1 MRLLAALFVLQ
12 SPPSERVELLAGL
25 DTLYAGR
32 FEAAARRFAELAAK
46 DTTHPAAVIF
56 QAGAYIWWAAA
67 REDDDFERH
76 RVDSLLDLA
85 IRRAEV
91 AGDEFWIATAYGY
104 RGRQREL
111 HGGALGAA
119 KDAKRMRDA
128 YRRVLAADSSR
139 VDCYLGL
146 GLYDYG
152 LARVG
157 ALARLFAKIIGLGS
171 GDAERG
177 IRYLRRA
184 AQDGHLARVEATWVL
199 ASALAREA
207 RRDRRGRAVLLGEA
221 RGYVLRLRE
230 RYPDNPVF
238 LRFLERVPPPE
249 PVP

>member
-12 SPPSERVELLAGL
+12 SPSLERVELLAGL

-32 FEAAARRFAELAAK
+32 FETAARHFAALAAR
-46 DTTHPAAVIF
+46 DTLDPAPVVF
-56 QAGAYIWWAAA
+56 QATAYVWWAAA
-67 REDDDFERH
+67 REDDAFERQ
-76 RVDSLLDLA
+76 RVDALLDLA
-85 IRRAEV
+85 IRRAEA
-91 AGDEFWIATAYGY
+91 AGDDFWIATAYGY

-111 HGGALGAA
+111 HGGALAA
-119 KDAKRMRDA
+119 ANDAKRMRDA

-139 VDCYLGL
+139 ADCYLGL

-157 ALARLFAKIIGLGS
+157 ALARLFAKVIGLGS

-184 AQDGHLARVEATWVL
+184 ARDGHLARVEATWVL
-199 ASALAREA
+199 AAALVREA
-207 RRDRRGRAVLLGEA
+207 GRDRGGRAVLEGEA
-221 RGYVLRLRE
+221 RGYVSRLRE
-230 RYPDNPVF
+230 RYPENPVF
-238 LRFLERVPPPE
+238 LRFLERVSPPE